1 MSSAVDKAVA
11 ALEMLPED
19 MQESAADYLLTQARK
34 FRALK
39 SAVGEGLADVEA
51 GRTVP
56 WDLEEFLAQARQETK
71 P

>member
-19 MQESAADYLLTQARK
+19 LQESAADYLLAQARK

-39 SAVGEGLADVEA
+39 SAIDEGLADVEA

-56 WDLEEFLAQARQETK
+56 WDLEEFLTQARRQAK
-71 P
+71 S